1 MPAHIASMAQSRHNI
16 IMTLRTYLALMII
29 ATLMTWLGFGIV
41 ILTVNP
47 ETTNWVGVT
56 LFYTTLIIALTGTG
70 SIIGFV
76 IRFLFLKHEL
86 IARSVFV
93 AFRQGFLVA
102 ILLASILFL
111 FSRGFFSLLNISLL
125 ILALTALE
133 FLLLNLESD
142 QLRS

>member
-16 IMTLRTYLALMII
+16 HMTLRTYLALMII

-41 ILTVNP
+41 ILTINP
-47 ETTNWVGVT
+47 ETTNWVGIS
-56 LFYTTLIIALTGTG
+56 LFYTTLIIALTGTA

-76 IRFLFLKHEL
+76 VRFLFLKHEL

>member
-1 MPAHIASMAQSRHNI
+1 MPVHIASTAQSRHNI

-29 ATLMTWLGFGIV
+29 ATLITWLGFGIV

-47 ETTNWVGVT
+47 ETTNWVGIG
-56 LFYTTLIIALTGTG
+56 LFYTTLVIALTGTG

-76 IRFLFLKHEL
+76 VRFLFLKHEL